1 MPAKSSLPTR
11 RVFLASS
18 AAAGAS
24 SVIPAAVRAASE
36 GNAIRSFRIDIPEEA
51 LVDLRRRISATRWPF
66 TPTLATARSF
76 NIRSYLSPTCVSFS
90 NLTCPSNATA
100 PFCSHGESR

>member
-24 SVIPAAVRAASE
+24 SVIPAAVRASSE

-51 LVDLRRRISATRWPF
+51 SSRPMADFRRKLVV
-66 TPTLATARSF
+66 TAR
-76 NIRSYLSPTCVSFS
+76 
-90 NLTCPSNATA
+90 ATTVTA
-100 PFCSHGESR
+100 GTL